1 MVSVENA
8 GNVASVDAGPKAAA
22 VDKLKAVNEAKHVAM
37 AATVAQGHVRR
48 TPPVEHRARFPPS

>member
-1 MVSVENA
+1 MSVENA

-37 AATVAQGHVRR
+37 AATVAQEACSADS
-48 TPPVEHRARFPPS
+48 PVEHRARFPPS